1 MVYILSA
8 FLGIPLLL
16 LVHAYIVFPLLMMY
30 TGKKTH
36 ENKGSPPDVQV
47 AILLAVYNEE
57 KVIKQKLESTL
68 NTTFPLAN
76 LTILVASDAST
87 DGTDDILAQ
96 YESQYPHIQYKR
108 FHERS
113 GKAKIINQLANETSA
128 DILVM
133 TDADTFFF
141 PETLN
146 NLLEPFRDPEVG
158 GVQANLI
165 NKVDDEE
172 QVAFQEISYNK
183 RELKIKQG
191 EGTKGSVIGAG
202 GYCYAIR
209 QALYTPVPNGFY
221 VDDFFV
227 FMRVLQQGFKTS
239 FADQAYCTMEVSGSS
254 EVQFQRK
261 VRISKGNFQNLAY
274 FRDLS
279 NPFAGFVGFAFF
291 SHKVIRWIGPFLL
304 LMMLIA
310 NSLLLPYHPLFQ
322 VTIALQLGFFALG
335 LLDFLFRE
343 FNWNVVPMRF
353 ISHFLLMNLALMA
366 GFFEYLFNPADGT
379 WEVKPS

>member
-16 LVHAYIVFPLLMMY
+16 LVHAYIIFPLWMIY
-30 TGKKTH
+30 AGKKSQPQ
-36 ENKGSPPDVQV
+36 KGSAPDFRV

-57 KVIKQKLESTL
+57 DVLKQKLESTL
-68 NTTFPLAN
+68 NTTFPLSN
-76 LTILVASDAST
+76 LTIWVASDAST
-87 DGTDDILAQ
+87 DGTDAILAH
-96 YESQYPHIQYKR
+96 YDRQYPQVHYRR
-108 FHERS
+108 FQERS
-113 GKAKIINQLANETSA
+113 GKAKVINQLASETTA

-146 NLLEPFRDPEVG
+146 NLLEPFKDPMVG

-165 NKVDDEE
+165 NKVDDKE

-191 EGTKGSVIGAG
+191 EGTKGAVIGAG

-209 QALYTPVPNGFY
+209 KALYTPVPNGFY

-239 FADQAYCTMEVSGSS
+239 FAEKAYCTMEVSGSS

-274 FRDLS
+274 FTDLS
-279 NPFAGFVGFAFF
+279 NPFGGFVGLAFF
-291 SHKVIRWIGPFLL
+291 SHKVVRWMGPFLL

-310 NSLLLPYHPLFQ
+310 NLLLLPFHPVFQ
-322 VTIALQLGFFALG
+322 VTLTLQLGLFVLG
-335 LLDFLFRE
+335 LIDLLFRQ

-353 ISHFLLMNLALMA
+353 ISHFLLMNLALMV
-366 GFFEYLFNPADGT
+366 GFFQYLLNPADGT
-379 WEVKPS
+379 WEDKAS